1 MDLIG
6 RGIIAGF
13 MATLILSSVF
23 HPIARFANASDAT
36 NPAVGWLVH
45 FLVGTFLWGAGYGAV
60 QRFLPGANW
69 MRGAI
74 FSLTAWLVLMTAL
87 APLTRAGLFG
97 VNIGLGAPAVML
109 GVHLAY
115 GLLLGVIFGLLDP
128 EPQHPHE
135 EEEAHDE
142 HWRPVAR

>member
-13 MATLILSSVF
+13 MTTLILSSVF
-23 HPIARFANASDAT
+23 HPIARIANATDVT

-74 FSLTAWLVLMTAL
+74 FSLLAWLFVMTAL

-109 GVHLAY
+109 GMHLAY
-115 GLLLGVIFGLLDP
+115 GLLLGSIFGLLDP
-128 EPQHPHE
+128 EPELHVEDHE
-135 EEEAHDE
+135 HDE
-142 HWRPVAR
+142 NWHPAAR